1 MNKALKNLVIA
12 IDGYSSCGKS
22 TIAKDLAKVL
32 NYIYIDTGAMYR
44 AVTLFAMRNNIIS
57 NGTIDTEKLE
67 KLLPEIKITFKQN
80 PETKLNETYLN
91 GENIE
96 KEIRRMDV
104 SNNVSLISTLK
115 PVRDYLVKLQREMA
129 KEGGVVMDGRDIGT
143 VVLPGADLKIFMTA
157 KPEVRAERRYKE
169 LKAKGENVSMDEIM
183 KNLAE
188 RDHLD
193 TTRKESPLRQ
203 ADDAIILD
211 NSNMTPTEQL
221 DWIVEM
227 VNKKTGN

>member
-57 NGTIDTEKLE
+57 NGSIDTEKLE

-115 PVRDYLVKLQREMA
+115 PVREYLVKLQRDMA

-143 VVLPGADLKIFMTA
+143 VVLPDADLKIFMTA
-157 KPEVRAERRYKE
+157 SPEVRAERRYKE
-169 LKAKGENVSMDEIM
+169 LKAKGENVSLEEIM